1 MNKIILSFIAIG
13 LLLTPSALSINVYN
27 DPQTQEPGKLLG
39 HAIVDSEP
47 KLKIEDFSGGLGL
60 TFVIKNEGN
69 TEISD
74 ITLDIEAVGDL
85 ITILTP
91 TYIEISSI
99 EVGESVSITV
109 EVLGLGLGEPIGYN
123 RIIITTNAPGVGT
136 MERIVVVNVVG
147 LLLDVIT
154 VFINDEGSYE
164 GYTLF
169 TPEYFTDTYLINNSG
184 DIVNK
189 WESEYIQCVDCCLL
203 ENGNLLR
210 TGLLSK
216 LNPTFLLGG
225 ATGRIEMFNWEGDL
239 IWEFNYSNEEY
250 CLHHGFEVLPNGNIL
265 MIAWESKTA
274 AEAITAGR
282 KILTMPIGELWLCY
296 IIEVEPILPIG
307 GNIVWE
313 WHVWDHLIQDY
324 DSSKEN
330 YGVVKDHPEL
340 IDINSGSLAGLL
352 DFNHIN
358 SVDYNEEFDQIL
370 LSSHVQSEIW
380 IIDHNTTTEEAAGHT
395 GGKYGKGGDLLYRWG
410 NPQIYRAGSA
420 NDQWF
425 FGQHDAQWIKPGLS
439 GEGNI
444 LVFNNGFSRPGAS
457 YSSVDEIVPPVD
469 EDGNYYLEP
478 GSSYGPEK
486 PVWSY
491 TADPRTDFYA
501 KIISG
506 AQRLPNGNTLICNG
520 PNGVFFEVT
529 PKKEV
534 VWRYVNLF
542 PDPILFND
550 VANIDRYPL
559 DYAGIGEP
567 LINIDGFALELGN
580 AAAVPSNSQSAHDMQ
595 SQQSNSNNRPV
606 NN

>member
-1 MNKIILSFIAIG
+1 MIANIRKKCMIFAVIILVIGAGFLPASASFTANVNISNAIEDENNLYSFAG
-13 LLLTPSALSINVYN
+13 ES
-27 DPQTQEPGKLLG
+27 KL
-39 HAIVDSEP
+39 A
-47 KLKIEDFSGGLGL
+47 IEDFSGGLVL
-60 TFVIKNEGN
+60 TFVIKNKGN

-74 ITLDIEAVGDL
+74 ITLDIEAAGDY
-85 ITILTP
+85 ITILTS
-91 TYIEISSI
+91 THIEISSI
-99 EVGESVSITV
+99 EVGESIPIDVGV
-109 EVLGLGLGEPIGYN
+109 FGLGLGEPIDHN
-123 RIIITTNAPGVGT
+123 RIIITANAPGIGT
-136 MERIVVVNVVG
+136 MERSVIVSVVG
-147 LLLDVIT
+147 LIVNVIT

-169 TPEYFTDTYLINNSG
+169 TPEYYTDTYLINNSG
-184 DIVNK
+184 DIVNR
-189 WESEYIQCVDCCLL
+189 WESDYIQCVDCYLL

-210 TGLLSK
+210 TGLLSE

-239 IWEFNYSNEEY
+239 IWEFNYSSEKY

-265 MIAWESKTA
+265 MIAWESKSF
-274 AEAITAGR
+274 AEAIGAG
-282 KILTMPIGELWLCY
+282 KKLLPMPPVGGLWLCY
-296 IIEVEPILPIG
+296 IIEVEPTLPRG

-330 YGVVKDHPEL
+330 YGVVRDHPEL
-340 IDINSGSLAGLL
+340 IDINSGSLTGFL
-352 DFNHIN
+352 DWNHIN

-380 IIDHNTTTEEAAGHT
+380 IIDHNTTTQEAAGHT

-410 NPQIYRAGSA
+410 NPQNYGAG
-420 NDQWF
+420 NVYDQYF
-425 FGQHDAQWIKPGLS
+425 FGQHDAQWIRSGCP

-469 EDGNYYLEP
+469 EDGNYYINP
-478 GSSYGPEK
+478 GSAYGPYE

-491 TADPRTDFYA
+491 TATPRTDFYSA
-501 KIISG
+501 IISG
-506 AQRLPNGNTLICNG
+506 AQRLPNGNTLICDGNG
-520 PNGVFFEVT
+520 GVFFEVT
-529 PKKEV
+529 PEKEL
-534 VWRYVNLF
+534 VWKYVNLF

-559 DYAGIGEP
+559 DYGGIG
-567 LINIDGFALELGN
+567 NTSVNLECSTMESVD
-580 AAAVPSNSQSAHDMQ
+580 APSASQ
-595 SQQSNSNNRPV
+595 SQQSTPSNQLL